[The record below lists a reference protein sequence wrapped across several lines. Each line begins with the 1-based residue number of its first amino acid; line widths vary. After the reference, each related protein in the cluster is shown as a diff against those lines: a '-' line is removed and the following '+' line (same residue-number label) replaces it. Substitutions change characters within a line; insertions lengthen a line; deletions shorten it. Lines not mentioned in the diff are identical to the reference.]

1 MKRLYMIW
9 GLLFLAL
16 AAHAIDR
23 SKLIT
28 YASSLNGK
36 KKEALKTAVCK
47 IISRNDLNQDQAH
60 IVLDYGSGKNKT
72 WWGFWYTDRD
82 KSNNK
87 CINRYGPGE
96 FYFSSTNSGSVIS
109 GMNIEHSFPKSWWG
123 GTSNSAY
130 KDLFNLYPSE
140 SADNS
145 LKSNYPMGVVLTQTK
160 KEKDAYQGYDKVG
173 SGIIDGQSGV
183 KCWEPKDEYKGDF
196 SRAYMYMATRYQGLT
211 WSGTQGL
218 QQLENDTWPT
228 LKQWAY
234 TLYMQWVRTDLV
246 DQLEIDRN
254 EAVYNIQHNR
264 NLFIDFP
271 YLAEYIWGD
280 STDVAFNPNTSIT
293 TAVDDDRYNNGGSQQ
308 GDEVAPPVFS
318 PEGGTYAEAV
328 TVTISAASD
337 VTILYTTDGTSPADN
352 GTEYGSPILIT
363 KTTTIKAVAID
374 DEGNVSDVVTATY
387 VIGQAEEEDIFIE
400 TFDLCDGTGGNSG
413 GFSGSV
419 AGSASNFKPDN
430 EGWSAA
436 SYFGGDKCARFGS
449 SKKSGVVTT
458 PTFNINGEAT
468 FSFKAAP
475 WGTDGTSLTLSVSGN
490 ATLSETNLTMNAGGW
505 TEYTVT
511 LEGNGEV
518 AVTFTPALRFFLDEV
533 NARAVITTPTLAGDV
548 NRDGRA
554 NVSDVMLVVNMVV
567 GNIEKDP
574 VLYDLKAADANGDG
588 SINITDAMLI
598 VNIALQS

>member
-36 KKEALKTAVCK
+36 KKEELKTAVYN
-47 IISRNDLNQDQAH
+47 IIRKDDQNPQKEH
-60 IVLDYGSGKNKT
+60 IVLKYGNGENST
-72 WWGFWYTDRD
+72 WWGFWYTDRIAGTVE
-82 KSNNK
+82 
-87 CINRYGPGE
+87 CINRYSDKK
-96 FYFSSTNSGSVIS
+96 FYFASKTSNNGKVID

-123 GTSNSAY
+123 GTENSAY
-130 KDLFNLYPSE
+130 KDLFNLYPSDTQ
-140 SADNS
+140 ANS
-145 LKSNYPMGVVLTQTK
+145 DKSNYPMGVVEQVSS
-160 KEKDAYQGYDKVG
+160 QVPGYDKVG
-173 SGIIDGQSGV
+173 KGTIDGV
-183 KCWEPKDEYKGDF
+183 KNTWCWEPGDQYKGDF
-196 SRAYMYMATRYQGLT
+196 SRAYMYMATRYQNYT
-211 WSGTQGL
+211 WSGTQGK
-218 QQLENDTWPT
+218 QQLEAGEWPT
-228 LKQWAY
+228 LKEWAY
-234 TLYMQWVRTDLV
+234 KLYMQWVRNDLV

-264 NLFIDFP
+264 NLFVDFP

-280 STDVAFNPNTSIT
+280 SINVAFNPNTSIT
-293 TAVDDDRYNNGGSQQ
+293 TAVDDDRYLNGGSQQ

-363 KTTTIKAVAID
+363 ETTTIKAVAVD

-387 VIGQAEEEDIFIE
+387 VIGQAEEDIFIE

-490 ATLSETNLTMNAGGW
+490 ATLSETNLTMKAGGW

>member
-23 SKLIT
+23 SKLIN

-36 KKEALKTAVCK
+36 KKEALKTAVYN
-47 IISRNDLNQDQAH
+47 IIRKNDQNPSNEH
-60 IVLDYGSGKNKT
+60 IVLDYGNGKNKT
-72 WWGFWYTDRD
+72 WWGFWYTDRITGTQE
-82 KSNNK
+82 
-87 CINRYGPGE
+87 CINRYSDKK
-96 FYFSSTNSGSVIS
+96 FYFESKTSNSGKVID

-123 GTSNSAY
+123 GTENSAY
-130 KDLFNLYPSE
+130 KDLFNLYPSDTQ
-140 SADNS
+140 ANS
-145 LKSNYPMGVVLTQTK
+145 DKSNYPMGVVEQVSS
-160 KEKDAYQGYDKVG
+160 QVPGYDKVG
-173 SGIIDGQSGV
+173 KGTIDGV
-183 KCWEPKDEYKGDF
+183 KNTWCWEPGDQYKGDF
-196 SRAYMYMATRYQGLT
+196 SRAYMYMATRYQNYT
-211 WSGTQGL
+211 WSGTQGK
-218 QQLENDTWPT
+218 QQLVAGEWPT

-234 TLYMQWVRTDLV
+234 TLYMQWVRNDPV

-254 EAVYNIQHNR
+254 EAVYNIQYNR
-264 NLFIDFP
+264 NLFVDFP

-280 STDVAFNPNTSIT
+280 SINVAFNPYTSIT
-293 TAVDDDRYNNGGSQQ
+293 TAVDDDRYLNGGSQQ

-352 GTEYGSPILIT
+352 GTEYESPILIT
-363 KTTTIKAVAID
+363 ETTTIKAVAVD

-387 VIGQAEEEDIFIE
+387 VIGQAEEDIFIE

-419 AGSASNFKPDN
+419 ASSANNFKPDN

-490 ATLSETNLTMNAGGW
+490 ATLSETNLTMKAGGW

-533 NARAVITTPTLAGDV
+533 NARAVITTPTMAGDV
-548 NRDGRA
+548 NRDGKA
-554 NVSDVMLVVNMVV
+554 NVSDVMLVVNMIM

-588 SINITDAMLI
+588 IINITDAMVI

>member
-36 KKEALKTAVCK
+36 KKEELKTAVYK
-47 IISRNDLNQDQAH
+47 IISRNDLNLDQAH

-145 LKSNYPMGVVLTQTK
+145 LKSNYPMGVVLTQTQ

-254 EAVYNIQHNR
+254 EAVYNIQYNR
-264 NLFIDFP
+264 NLFVDFP

-280 STDVAFNPNTSIT
+280 SINVAFNPNTSIT
-293 TAVDDDRYNNGGSQQ
+293 TAVDDDRYLNGGSQQ

-352 GTEYGSPILIT
+352 GIEYRSPILIT
-363 KTTTIKAVAID
+363 ETTTIKAVAVD

-387 VIGQAEEEDIFIE
+387 VIGQAEEDIFIE

-490 ATLSETNLTMNAGGW
+490 ATLSETNLTMKAGGW

-533 NARAVITTPTLAGDV
+533 NARAVISTPTLAGDV
-548 NRDGRA
+548 NKDGKA
-554 NVSDVMLVVNMVV
+554 NVSDVMLVVNMII

-588 SINITDAMLI
+588 TINITDAMLI